1 MNNEK
6 RIKKL
11 AVSSL
16 VLSVICLTIAF
27 LAMSKVV
34 KINNNNNISDA
45 RWSVHFD
52 NLKSKAYGDAKIIK
66 YPVLK
71 ENNTYIGDFEISL
84 TKPKDKVVFM
94 YDVVNDGT
102 LKAKYDITY
111 VNGIIYKS
119 SNESQIINSIF
130 KSADINGDGITSEEE
145 IKKASQL
152 ITIKDKVFKG
162 TLNKNE
168 VQKGSLTI
176 SFEGD
181 EVIKGDVTLNIN
193 LKYNYVQK

>member
-145 IKKASQL
+145 IKKTSQL

>member
-27 LAMSKVV
+27 LVMSKVV

-45 RWSVHFD
+45 RWSIRFD

-71 ENNTYIGDFEISL
+71 ENNTYIGDFQISL
-84 TKPKDKVVFM
+84 TKPKDKVVFT

-102 LKAKYDITY
+102 LKAKYDTTY

-130 KSADINGDGITSEEE
+130 KRADINGDGITSDEE

-176 SFEGD
+176 SFDGD